1 MVSIYELKLGAE
13 KLEILKALSVE
24 IEKAIDSIGKIDNS
38 RLNTI
43 YNDIL
48 EKANRVLQDKNFVQ
62 ELKDK
67 VDVAHKDISEKT
79 ATISQ
84 KFEQQQ
90 ALLQSLQ
97 ELKVKIEALIK
108 SNLIDDT
115 APKATAT
122 YSSEKIGELLKLK
135 LNKTDQAADSAKLDG
150 VAASNFMKKS
160 EYNPTNNSLANT
172 LVLRDANGDFAG
184 RYVTAGHF
192 KLTAP
197 VQNNIFSKNNEIL
210 FRGGAADNDNYTRA
224 VSFSLLSSTILPV
237 GTIITSA
244 SINIPEG
251 FLLCDGSAI
260 SISAYINLY
269 NVIGNAYGNGNGST
283 TFNIPDLRGEFIRG
297 TDNGRGVDAGRQIG
311 SNQSDAMRNLTGTY
325 YGALDGEG
333 GYSAFCTGGAAGVFT
348 GGGAITQIRNASSYE
363 MKQINGKNGFIFDA
377 SRQVPIASEFRPR
390 NVSVNFYIKY

>member
-1 MVSIYELKLGAE
+1 MADKEFTQICKEILAASEKISPLAEQAARLVDRIEQAKEATEQNGASAKSAQQKAEEILASIE
-13 KLEILKALSVE
+13 KLQTQIKSTA
-24 IEKAIDSIGKIDNS
+24 
-38 RLNTI
+38 
-43 YNDIL
+43 
-48 EKANRVLQDKNFVQ
+48 
-62 ELKDK
+62 DK
-67 VDVAHKDISEKT
+67 VESAGTLLTELNSLKEQIKT
-79 ATISQ
+79 
-84 KFEQQQ
+84 
-90 ALLQSLQ
+90 LLQSG
-97 ELKVKIEALIK
+97 LINDGEQ
-108 SNLIDDT
+108 SAIQ
-115 APKATAT
+115 T
-122 YSSEKIGELLKLK
+122 YSSRLIEQKLK
-135 LNKTDQAADSAKLDG
+135 TRLNKTDQAADSAKLGG

-160 EYNPTNNSLANT
+160 EYNPTNNPLANT

-184 RYVTAGHF
+184 RYITAERF

-210 FRGGAADNDNYTRA
+210 FRGGGADNDNYTRA

-244 SINIPEG
+244 RATTPDG
-251 FLLCDGSAI
+251 FLLCTGAAI
-260 SISAYINLY
+260 SRAVYADLFLA
-269 NVIGNAYGNGNGST
+269 IGTAYGAGDGST

-297 TDNGRGVDAGRQIG
+297 VDNGRGVDAGRQIG

-333 GYSAFCTGGAAGVFT
+333 GYSAFCTGGATGVFT

>member
-13 KLEILKALSVE
+13 KLEILKALSAE
-24 IEKAIDSIGKIDNS
+24 IEKAIASIGKIDNS
-38 RLNTI
+38 RLNAI

-48 EKANRVLQDKNFVQ
+48 EKANQVLQDKNLVQ

-67 VDVAHKDISEKT
+67 VDVAHKDISEK
-79 ATISQ
+79 AAAINQ

-97 ELKVKIEALIK
+97 ELKVEIEALIK

-115 APKATAT
+115 TPKATAT
-122 YSSEKIGELLKLK
+122 YSSEKISDLLQLK
-135 LNKTDQAADSAKLDG
+135 LNKTDKAADSAKLG
-150 VAASNFMKKS
+150 SVVASDFMKKS
-160 EYNPTNNSLANT
+160 EYNPTSNSLANT

-192 KLTAP
+192 KLTTP

-210 FRGGAADNDNYTRA
+210 FRVGAADNDNYTRA

-244 SINIPEG
+244 RATAPDG
-251 FLLCDGSAI
+251 FLLCSGAAISRTAYADLFSAIGTAYGAGDGS
-260 SISAYINLY
+260 S
-269 NVIGNAYGNGNGST
+269 

-297 TDNGRGVDAGRQIG
+297 ADNGRGVDGGRALG
-311 SNQSDAMRNLTGTY
+311 STQSDA
-325 YGALDGEG
+325 
-333 GYSAFCTGGAAGVFT
+333 
-348 GGGAITQIRNASSYE
+348 IRNITGQFAGYGDRFLINEFSGTFGHIGYASRRISVVGEDYNETSY
-363 MKQINGKNGFIFDA
+363 NGANFDA
-377 SRQVPIASEFRPR
+377 SRVVPTANENRPR
-390 NVSVNFYIKY
+390 NVAVNFYIKY

>member
-1 MVSIYELKLGAE
+1 MADKEFTQICKEILAASEKISPLAEQAGKLVERIEQAKEATEQNAASTKSAKQKVEEILTSIE
-13 KLEILKALSVE
+13 KLQIQIKAAANKVE
-24 IEKAIDSIGKIDNS
+24 NAG
-38 RLNTI
+38 
-43 YNDIL
+43 
-48 EKANRVLQDKNFVQ
+48 
-62 ELKDK
+62 
-67 VDVAHKDISEKT
+67 
-79 ATISQ
+79 
-84 KFEQQQ
+84 
-90 ALLQSLQ
+90 
-97 ELKVKIEALIK
+97 ALIADLNSLK
-108 SNLIDDT
+108 EQIKTMLQTGLINDT
-115 APKATAT
+115 KQSSVQT
-122 YSSEKIGELLKLK
+122 YSSSMIEQKLK
-135 LNKTDQAADSAKLDG
+135 TKLNRTDQAADSAKLGG
-150 VAASNFMKKS
+150 VVASDFMKKS
-160 EYNPTNNSLANT
+160 EYTPTSNSLANT

-192 KLTAP
+192 RLTAP
-197 VQNNIFSKNNEIL
+197 VKNNLFSINSEIL
-210 FRGGAADNDNYTRA
+210 FRISDKNDENYTRA
-224 VSFSLLSSTILPV
+224 VSFSLLSSMIIPI

-244 SINIPEG
+244 RATAPDG

-260 SISAYINLY
+260 SINTYINLY

-297 TDNGRGVDAGRQIG
+297 ADNGRGVDAGRQIG

-333 GYSAFCTGGAAGVFT
+333 GYSAFCTGGATGVFT

>member
-13 KLEILKALSVE
+13 KLEILKALSAE
-24 IEKAIDSIGKIDNS
+24 IEKVIASIGKIDNS

-48 EKANRVLQDKNFVQ
+48 EKANQVLQDKNFVQ

-67 VDVAHKDISEKT
+67 VDVAHKDISEK
-79 ATISQ
+79 AASINQ

-90 ALLQSLQ
+90 ALQQSLQ

-122 YSSEKIGELLKLK
+122 YSSEKIGELLQLK
-135 LNKTDQAADSAKLDG
+135 LNKTDQAADSAKLGG
-150 VAASNFMKKS
+150 VVASDFMKKS
-160 EYNPTNNSLANT
+160 EYSPTSNSLANT

-184 RYVTAGHF
+184 KYVTAGHF

-210 FRGGAADNDNYTRA
+210 FRVGAADNDNYTRA

-244 SINIPEG
+244 RTPAPDG
-251 FLLCDGSAI
+251 FLLCNGAAISRSAYTDLFSAIGTAYGAGDGS
-260 SISAYINLY
+260 SS
-269 NVIGNAYGNGNGST
+269 
-283 TFNIPDLRGEFIRG
+283 FNIPDLRGEFIRG
-297 TDNGRGVDAGRQIG
+297 ADNGRGVDGGRALGSAQGDAIRNITARAIG
-311 SNQSDAMRNLTGTY
+311 MGDRNSIPTLL
-325 YGALDGEG
+325 GALYGIQKSTRIESVGDVLGDG
-333 GYSAFCTGGAAGVFT
+333 GYFEWG
-348 GGGAITQIRNASSYE
+348 
-363 MKQINGKNGFIFDA
+363 FDA
-377 SRQVPIASEFRPR
+377 SKVVPVANENRPR
-390 NVSVNFYIKY
+390 NVAVNFYIKY

>member
-1 MVSIYELKLGAE
+1 M
-13 KLEILKALSVE
+13 E

-122 YSSEKIGELLKLK
+122 YSSEKIGELLQLK

-160 EYNPTNNSLANT
+160 EYNPPNNSLANT

-210 FRGGAADNDNYTRA
+210 FRGVAADNDNYTR
-224 VSFSLLSSTILPV
+224 
-237 GTIITSA
+237 
-244 SINIPEG
+244 
-251 FLLCDGSAI
+251 
-260 SISAYINLY
+260 
-269 NVIGNAYGNGNGST
+269 
-283 TFNIPDLRGEFIRG
+283 
-297 TDNGRGVDAGRQIG
+297 
-311 SNQSDAMRNLTGTY
+311 
-325 YGALDGEG
+325 
-333 GYSAFCTGGAAGVFT
+333 
-348 GGGAITQIRNASSYE
+348 
-363 MKQINGKNGFIFDA
+363 
-377 SRQVPIASEFRPR
+377 
-390 NVSVNFYIKY
+390 